1 MGRVVIM
8 GTKAFDESMR
18 AGSREAATC
27 THGEATDLATG
38 PGNGASSLFLSLLQ
52 VAGRWWEGREWI
64 LGAIIIRGF
73 SMPHHLKSFLTCV
86 QRSNFGILQLQLWL
100 TNTSYARKYDNVC
113 VSQTCTPHGPDPQR
127 MCPAC
132 PAKREYHLGADI
144 A

>member
-1 MGRVVIM
+1 MA
-8 GTKAFDESMR
+8 TKAFDESMR

-27 THGEATDLATG
+27 THGEATGLATG

-86 QRSNFGILQLQLWL
+86 QRSNFGILQLQPWL
-100 TNTSYARKYDNVC
+100 TNTSYARKYDLTDQTHKVC
-113 VSQTCTPHGPDPQR
+113 VQHARQSASIPWTLTLRKGFV
-127 MCPAC
+127 
-132 PAKREYHLGADI
+132 
-144 A
+144 